1 MTYQSGGVVRSDNRQ
16 VPFLPRGRSRGSVKV
31 RTNHWSLRYGIAVVA
46 VVWSTASMLHIPA
59 VGRSGATIPF
69 FAILIS
75 AWFGGLG
82 PGVFTIAVGVVLYL
96 IALIN
101 RGSSFPTWQV
111 LQIAIFVAGG
121 AMIVVLVEVLHAAR
135 RRAEA
140 NERWLS
146 AVLSSIGDAVI
157 ATDGQ
162 GRVSFTNAVAR
173 SMTGWAEDEA
183 KGKPLGDVFAIV
195 SEEDHRPVEPP
206 VARVIREGV
215 VAGLANHIAVIAR
228 DGTERPITDS
238 AAPIKDD
245 EDNIVGAVLVFRDVT
260 DARRHEKERESLLA
274 AEKAARSE
282 AELANR
288 AKDRFLAVLSH
299 ELRTPLT
306 PILIAASSLLEK
318 GNRSLDPSVRSV
330 LEMVQRNVE
339 LESRLID
346 DLLDVSRIARGQMVL
361 DLKTVDVHQAIRDSV
376 EICLDATTVA
386 GLDVVLDL
394 AARHHH
400 VNSDHSRLMQ
410 VVWNLVRNAARFS
423 PGGGTLSI
431 RTSSTPGP
439 GPGDEQSNGAFGP
452 GPAQRLIVEF
462 IDTGIGID
470 PASYDRIFEPFY
482 QGEADGRGR
491 PDGLGL
497 GLTISRTIAEAH
509 GGRLSVQSPGLGKGS
524 TFRLEL
530 GTVLVDATPSP
541 EPIKP
546 PSSLPEPSGLN
557 VLLVEDNED
566 TLRFL
571 TWILRKRNY
580 NVVPVD
586 RVSAA
591 LAAAGEAQ
599 FDLLIS
605 DIELPDGTGLEL
617 IHGLGGG
624 RTLPGIAISGFGSDE
639 DRRQSAC
646 AGFAEHLTKPIDLNR
661 LEAAIR
667 RVAHPVSAGR
677 GLGNPISADGGPR

>member
-1 MTYQSGGVVRSDNRQ
+1 M
-16 VPFLPRGRSRGSVKV
+16 V
-31 RTNHWSLRYGIAVVA
+31 RTTHWCVRYGIAVAA
-46 VVWSTASMLHIPA
+46 VVWSTASLLFVPA
-59 VGRSGATIPF
+59 IGRSGATIPF
-69 FAILIS
+69 FAVLIS
-75 AWFGGLG
+75 AWFGGIG

-96 IALIN
+96 VVLID
-101 RGSSFPTWQV
+101 RGSSFPAWQI
-111 LQIAIFVAGG
+111 LQIAFFVAGG
-121 AMIVVLVEVLHAAR
+121 AMITTLVEVLHAAR

-140 NERWLS
+140 NEQWLS

-162 GRVSFTNAVAR
+162 GRVAFTNPVAR
-173 SMTGWAEDEA
+173 SLTGWAEGEVT
-183 KGKPLGDVFAIV
+183 GKPLGDVLAIV
-195 SEEDHRPVEPP
+195 SEEDRQPVEPP

-215 VAGLANHIAVIAR
+215 VVGLANHTALIAR
-228 DGTERPITDS
+228 DGTERPIADS
-238 AAPIKDD
+238 AAPIRDG
-245 EDNIVGAVLVFRDVT
+245 ENNVVGAVLVFRDVT
-260 DARRHEKERESLLA
+260 DERRREREREGLLA
-274 AEKAARSE
+274 NEQAARSE
-282 AELANR
+282 AEVANR
-288 AKDRFLAVLSH
+288 TKDRFLAVLSH

-306 PILIAASSLLEK
+306 PILIAASSLLEQ
-318 GNRSLDPSVRSV
+318 GDRALDPSVRSV

-346 DLLDVSRIARGQMVL
+346 DLLDVSRIGRDQMVL
-361 DLKTVDVHQAIRDSV
+361 ESKTVDVHRAIRDSV
-376 EICLDATTVA
+376 EICRALTSVA

-400 VNSDHSRLMQ
+400 VNSDLSRLMQ
-410 VVWNLVRNAARFS
+410 LVWNLVRNAARFT

-431 RTSSTPGP
+431 RTSTTP
-439 GPGDEQSNGAFGP
+439 GPGDEQSAAPGGTGSGP
-452 GPAQRLIVEF
+452 DLIVEF
-462 IDTGIGID
+462 TDTGIGID
-470 PASYDRIFEPFY
+470 PSIHKRIFEPFY
-482 QGEADGRGR
+482 QADANGHRR

-497 GLTISRTIAEAH
+497 GLAISRTIAEAH
-509 GGRLSVQSPGLGKGS
+509 GGRLSVQSAGRGHGS

-530 GTVLVDATPSP
+530 NTVPAAATSSP

-546 PSSLPEPSGLN
+546 PASAPDRAGLN

-591 LAAAGEAQ
+591 LAAAGEGQ
-599 FDLLIS
+599 FDVLIS
-605 DIELPDGTGLEL
+605 DIDLPDGTGLEL

-624 RTLPGIAISGFGSDE
+624 RTLPGIAISGFGSEE
-639 DRRQSAC
+639 DRQQSAG

-661 LEAAIR
+661 LENAIR
-667 RVAHPVSAGR
+667 RVTLSVAGRSGPGNPVS
-677 GLGNPISADGGPR
+677 PSGGPS